1 MIGCT
6 IKNPSLLEQDGKY
19 FYNEDDFMSDFHRVV
34 FGCVNNLYQMGA
46 KKVTT
51 VDIEN
56 YLESRSKAK
65 QIYLAS
71 KGNEWI
77 AETVENADLANFEY
91 YYNRMKKMTLLREY
105 ESCGMDVR
113 FLYNP
118 DEIFNEKQKKKQED
132 YLDSLSLNE
141 IADLIDNKIL
151 DIRAKCVDN
160 ATDEATAIG
169 DSIFDL
175 LDSLSKEPDMGKPMY
190 GKYINTVT
198 RGCRLKKVYL
208 RSGATGQ
215 GKSRTM
221 MADACYLACDYM
233 YDKSSDSWIE
243 IGEKNPVTFISTELE
258 LSELQS
264 MALAFIA
271 DVNEEHILSNKY
283 DFGEYERVQ
292 KAAQI
297 LKTSPIYIEELPDF
311 NLRDIENTI
320 KRNIRVNECQY
331 VFLDYIHTSM
341 KILEE
346 ISHRSGGVRLRED
359 NILFLL
365 GVKLKDLANQFGV
378 FILSGTQLNAD
389 YTTSETPDQNLLR
402 GAKSLGDK
410 IDVGMILLEV
420 TKDDQEAIQ
429 GIVETQGYIM
439 PNVKMSIYK
448 NRRGSYN
455 RMYLWMNADKG
466 TCRFNPIFATDYQ
479 YNPIPIADTQ
489 IKVRGEE

>member
-1 MIGCT
+1 M
-6 IKNPSLLEQDGKY
+6 KNPSLLEEDGRY
-19 FYNEDDFMSDFHRVV
+19 FYNENDFMSDFHRIV
-34 FGCVNNLYQMGA
+34 FGCINNLYQMGA
-46 KKVTT
+46 KKITT

-56 YLESRSKAK
+56 YLIGRPEAK
-65 QIYLAS
+65 QIYMAS
-71 KGNEWI
+71 KGSEWLTQT
-77 AETVENADLANFEY
+77 AENADIANFEY
-91 YYNRMKKMTLLREY
+91 YYSRMKKMTLLRGY

-118 DEIFNEKQKKKQED
+118 DEIFNEQQKKQQED

-141 IADLIDNKIL
+141 IADLIDNKIFE
-151 DIRAKCVDN
+151 IRAKCVDN
-160 ATDEATAIG
+160 ATDEATSIG

-175 LDSLSKEPDMGKPMY
+175 LDSLSKEPDMGKAMY
-190 GKYINTVT
+190 GQYINTIT

-221 MADACYLACDYM
+221 MADACYLACDRM
-233 YDKSSDSWIE
+233 YDKTSDSWID
-243 IGEKNPVTFISTELE
+243 IGDKNPVTFISTELE
-258 LSELQS
+258 LSELQT
-264 MALAFIA
+264 MALAFLSE
-271 DVNEEHILSNKY
+271 VNEEHILSNRY

-292 KAAQI
+292 QAAEI

-311 NLRDIENTI
+311 NLKDIENTI

-346 ISHRSGGVRLRED
+346 ISRRSGGVRLRED

-389 YTTSETPDQNLLR
+389 YTTSDTPDQNLLR

-410 IDVGMILLEV
+410 IDVGMILLEA
-420 TKDDQEAIQ
+420 TKEDQEKVQ
-429 GIVETQGYIM
+429 EIVKTRGCAM
-439 PNVKMSIYK
+439 PNVKMSVYK
-448 NRRGSYN
+448 NRRGQWN
-455 RMYLWMNADKG
+455 RIYVWMDADKG
-466 TCRFNPIFATDYQ
+466 TCRFNPVFVTDYQ
-479 YNPIPIADTQ
+479 YMPKDIPNTN
-489 IKVRGEE
+489 IKVKEV

>member
-1 MIGCT
+1 ML
-6 IKNPSLLEQDGKY
+6 NPSLLEQDGKY
-19 FYNEDDFMSDFHRVV
+19 FYNENDFMSDFHRVV
-34 FGCVNNLYQMGA
+34 FGCINNLYQMGA

-51 VDIEN
+51 LDIEN
-56 YLESRSKAK
+56 YLEGRPKAK
-65 QIYLAS
+65 QIYMAS
-71 KGNEWI
+71 KGSEWLTEI
-77 AETVENADLANFEY
+77 TQNADLANFEY
-91 YYNRMKKMTLLREY
+91 YYSRMKKMTLLRGY
-105 ESCGMDVR
+105 EACGMDVR

-118 DEIFNEKQKKKQED
+118 DEIFNEQQKRQQED

-151 DIRAKCVDN
+151 DIRAKYVDN
-160 ATDEATAIG
+160 ATDEATSIG

-175 LDSLSKEPDMGKPMY
+175 LDNLSKEPDMGKPMY
-190 GKYINTVT
+190 GKYVNTVT

-221 MADACYLACDYM
+221 IADACYLACDRM
-233 YDKSSDSWIE
+233 YDKSSNSWIE
-243 IGEKNPVTFISTELE
+243 IGDKNPVTFISTELE
-258 LSELQS
+258 LSELQT

-271 DVNEEHILSNKY
+271 DVNEEHILSHRY
-283 DFGEYERVQ
+283 DFDEYERVKQ
-292 KAAQI
+292 AAEI

-311 NLRDIENTI
+311 NLKDIENTI
-320 KRNIRVNECQY
+320 KRNIRINECQY

-346 ISHRSGGVRLRED
+346 ISHRSGGVKLRED

-389 YTTSETPDQNLLR
+389 YKTSDTPDQNLLR

-420 TKDDQEAIQ
+420 TKEDQEAIQ

-455 RMYLWMNADKG
+455 RLYLWMNADKG

-479 YNPIPIADTQ
+479 YNPIPIADTE
-489 IKVRGEE
+489 IRMREV

>member
-1 MIGCT
+1 M
-6 IKNPSLLEQDGKY
+6 KNPSLLEEDGRY
-19 FYNEDDFMSDFHRVV
+19 FYNENDFMSDFHRIV
-34 FGCVNNLYQMGA
+34 FGCINNLYQMGA
-46 KKVTT
+46 KKITT

-56 YLESRSKAK
+56 YLIGRPEAK
-65 QIYLAS
+65 QIYMAS
-71 KGNEWI
+71 KGSEWLTQT
-77 AETVENADLANFEY
+77 AENADIANFEY
-91 YYNRMKKMTLLREY
+91 YYSRMKKMTLLRGY

-118 DEIFNEKQKKKQED
+118 DEIFNEQQKKQQED

-141 IADLIDNKIL
+141 IADLIDNKIFE
-151 DIRAKCVDN
+151 IRAKCVDN
-160 ATDEATAIG
+160 ATDEATSIG

-175 LDSLSKEPDMGKPMY
+175 LDSLSKEPDMGKAMY
-190 GKYINTVT
+190 GQYINTIT

-221 MADACYLACDYM
+221 MADACYLACDRM
-233 YDKSSDSWIE
+233 YDKTSDSWID
-243 IGEKNPVTFISTELE
+243 IGDKNPVTFISTELE
-258 LSELQS
+258 LSELQT
-264 MALAFIA
+264 MALAFLSE
-271 DVNEEHILSNKY
+271 VNEEHILSNRY

-292 KAAQI
+292 QAAEI

-311 NLRDIENTI
+311 NLKDIENTI

-346 ISHRSGGVRLRED
+346 ISRRSGGVRLRED

-389 YTTSETPDQNLLR
+389 YTTSDTPDQNLLR

-410 IDVGMILLEV
+410 IDVGMILLEA
-420 TKDDQEAIQ
+420 TKEDQEKVQ
-429 GIVETQGYIM
+429 EIVKTRGCAM
-439 PNVKMSIYK
+439 PNVKMSVYK
-448 NRRGSYN
+448 NRRGQWN
-455 RMYLWMNADKG
+455 RIYVWMDADKG
-466 TCRFNPIFATDYQ
+466 TCRFNPVFVTDYQ
-479 YNPIPIADTQ
+479 YMPKDIPNIN
-489 IKVRGEE
+489 IKVKEV

>member
-1 MIGCT
+1 M
-6 IKNPSLLEQDGKY
+6 KNPSLLDDDGQY
-19 FYNEDDFMSDFHRVV
+19 FYNEDDFMSEFHRVV
-34 FGCVNNLYQMGA
+34 FGCIRNLYLMGA
-46 KKVTT
+46 KRVTT
-51 VDIEN
+51 LDIEN
-56 YLESRSKAK
+56 YLIGRNEAK
-65 QIYLAS
+65 QIYMAG
-71 KGNEWI
+71 KGSEWLTEI
-77 AETVENADLANFEY
+77 TENADVANFDY
-91 YYNRMKKMTLLREY
+91 YYGRMKKMTLLRNY
-105 ESCGMDVR
+105 DACGMDVK

-118 DEIFNEKQKKKQED
+118 DNLFDEKQKKQQED

-151 DIRAKCVDN
+151 DIRAKYIDN
-160 ATDEATAIG
+160 ATDEATSIG

-175 LDSLSKEPDMGKPMY
+175 LDTLSREPDMGKPMY

-221 MADACYLACDYM
+221 IADACYLACDYM
-233 YDKSSDSWIE
+233 YDKASNSWIE
-243 IGEKNPVTFISTELE
+243 IGDKNPVIFISTELE
-258 LSELQS
+258 LSELQT
-264 MALAFIA
+264 MALAFLA
-271 DVNEEHILSNKY
+271 DVNEEHILSHRY
-283 DFGEYERVQ
+283 DFEEYERVQ
-292 KAAQI
+292 RAAEI
-297 LKTSPIYIEELPDF
+297 LKDSPIFIEELPDF
-311 NLRDIENTI
+311 NLKDIENTI

-346 ISHRSGGVRLRED
+346 ISSRSGGVRLRED

-389 YTTSETPDQNLLR
+389 YKTSDTPDQNLLR

-429 GIVETQGYIM
+429 GIVESQGFTM

-455 RMYLWMNADKG
+455 RLYLWMNADKG

-479 YNPIPIADTQ
+479 YKEIPMQNIE
-489 IKVRGEE
+489 IKMKEQEV

>member
-1 MIGCT
+1 M
-6 IKNPSLLEQDGKY
+6 KNPSLLEEDGRY
-19 FYNEDDFMSDFHRVV
+19 FYNENDFMSDFHRIV
-34 FGCVNNLYQMGA
+34 FGCINNLYQMGA
-46 KKVTT
+46 KKITT

-56 YLESRSKAK
+56 YLIGRPEAK
-65 QIYLAS
+65 QIYMAS
-71 KGNEWI
+71 KGSEWLTQT
-77 AETVENADLANFEY
+77 AENADLANFEY
-91 YYNRMKKMTLLREY
+91 YYSRMKKMTLLRGY

-118 DEIFNEKQKKKQED
+118 DEIFNEQQKRQQED

-141 IADLIDNKIL
+141 IADLIDNKIF

-160 ATDEATAIG
+160 ATDEATSIG

-175 LDSLSKEPDMGKPMY
+175 LDLLSKEPDMGKPMY
-190 GKYINTVT
+190 GKYINTIT

-221 MADACYLACDYM
+221 MADACYLACDRM
-233 YDKSSDSWIE
+233 YDKTSDSWID
-243 IGEKNPVTFISTELE
+243 IGDKNPVTFISTELE
-258 LSELQS
+258 LSELQT
-264 MALAFIA
+264 MALAFLSE
-271 DVNEEHILSNKY
+271 VNEEHILSNRY

-292 KAAQI
+292 EAAKI

-311 NLRDIENTI
+311 NLKDIENTI

-346 ISHRSGGVRLRED
+346 ISRRSGGVRLRED

-389 YTTSETPDQNLLR
+389 YTTSDTPDQNLLR

-410 IDVGMILLEV
+410 IDVGMILLEA
-420 TKDDQEAIQ
+420 TKEDQEAIQ
-429 GIVETQGYIM
+429 EIVKNRGCAM
-439 PNVKMSIYK
+439 PNVKMSVYK
-448 NRRGSYN
+448 NRRGEWN
-455 RMYLWMNADKG
+455 RIYVWMDADKG
-466 TCRFNPIFATDYQ
+466 TCRFKPVFVTDYQ
-479 YNPIPIADTQ
+479 YIPKNIQDIK
-489 IKVRGEE
+489 IKVKEV

>member
-1 MIGCT
+1 M
-6 IKNPSLLEQDGKY
+6 KNPSFLEDDGKY

-34 FGCVNNLYQMGA
+34 FSCINNLYQMGA
-46 KKVTT
+46 KKVTIL
-51 VDIEN
+51 DIEN
-56 YLESRSKAK
+56 YLSTRSESK
-65 QIYLAS
+65 QIYLAG
-71 KGNEWI
+71 KGSEWLT
-77 AETVENADLANFEY
+77 ETVANADVANFDY
-91 YYNRMKKMTLLREY
+91 YYDRMKKMTLLRSY
-105 ESCGMDVR
+105 ESCGMDVK
-113 FLYNP
+113 FLYDP
-118 DEIFNEKQKKKQED
+118 DNIFDDKKKKEQED
-132 YLDSLSLNE
+132 YIDSLSLNE
-141 IADLIDNKIL
+141 MADLIDNKIL
-151 DIRAKCVDN
+151 DIRAKYVDN
-160 ATDEATAIG
+160 ATDESTQIG

-190 GKYINTVT
+190 GKYVNTVT

-221 MADACYLACDYM
+221 IADACYLACDRM
-233 YDKSSDSWIE
+233 YDKLSDSWIE
-243 IGEKNPVTFISTELE
+243 IGDQNPVTFISTELE
-258 LSELQS
+258 LSELQT

-271 DVNEEHILSNKY
+271 DVNEEHILSHRY
-283 DFGEYERVQ
+283 DFNEYERVQ
-292 KAAQI
+292 QAAQI
-297 LKTSPIYIEELPDF
+297 LNKSPIYIEELPDF

-320 KRNIRVNECQY
+320 KRNIRINECQY

-346 ISHRSGGVRLRED
+346 ISNRSGGVKLRED

-389 YTTSETPDQNLLR
+389 YKTSDTPDQNLLR

-420 TKDDQEAIQ
+420 TKEDQEAIQ
-429 GIVETQGYIM
+429 GIVESQGYIM

-455 RMYLWMNADKG
+455 RLYLWMNADKG
-466 TCRFNPIFATDYQ
+466 TCRFNPIFATDFQ
-479 YNPIPIADTQ
+479 YTPIPMKDIN
-489 IKVRGEE
+489 IKMKSQEV

>member
-1 MIGCT
+1 MQ
-6 IKNPSLLEQDGKY
+6 NPSLLEDDGKY
-19 FYNEDDFMSDFHRVV
+19 FYNENDFMSDFHRIV
-34 FGCVNNLYQMGA
+34 FGSILNLYQMGA

-51 VDIEN
+51 LDIEN
-56 YLESRSKAK
+56 YLANRPESR
-65 QIYLAS
+65 QVYNAS
-71 KGNEWI
+71 KGSEWLTN
-77 AETVENADLANFEY
+77 TVNNADLTNFDY
-91 YYNRMKKMTLLREY
+91 YYSRMKKMTLLRGY
-105 ESCGMDVR
+105 EACGMDVR

-118 DEIFNEKQKKKQED
+118 DELFNEQQKKKQED

-141 IADLIDNKIL
+141 IADLIDNKIF

-160 ATDEATAIG
+160 ATDEATSIG

-175 LDSLSKEPDMGKPMY
+175 LESLSQEPDMGKPMF

-221 MADACYLACDYM
+221 IADACYLACNSM
-233 YDKSSDSWIE
+233 YDSSLKSWID
-243 IGEKNPVTFISTELE
+243 IGESNPVIFISTELE
-258 LSELQS
+258 LMELQT
-264 MALAFIA
+264 MALAFLSE
-271 DVNEEHILSNKY
+271 VNEEHILSNRY
-283 DFGEYERVQ
+283 DFDEYERVQ
-292 KAAQI
+292 KAAEI
-297 LKTSPIYIEELPDF
+297 LKNSPLFIEELPDF
-311 NLRDIENTI
+311 NLKDIENTI

-346 ISHRSGGVRLRED
+346 ISKRSGGVRLRED

-389 YTTSETPDQNLLR
+389 YTTSSTPDQNLLR

-420 TKDDQEAIQ
+420 TKEDQEAIQ
-429 GIVETQGYIM
+429 GIVESQNFVM
-439 PNVKMSIYK
+439 PNVKMSVYK

-455 RMYLWMNADKG
+455 RLYLWMSADKG
-466 TCRFNPIFATDYQ
+466 TCRFHPIFATDYQ

-489 IKVRGEE
+489 IKVKGVS

>member
-1 MIGCT
+1 M
-6 IKNPSLLEQDGKY
+6 KNPSLLDDDGKY
-19 FYNEDDFMSDFHRVV
+19 FYNEDDFMSEFHRVV
-34 FGCVNNLYQMGA
+34 FGCIHNLYTMGA

-51 VDIEN
+51 IDIEN
-56 YLESRSKAK
+56 YLNSRDKAK
-65 QIYLAS
+65 QIYLAG
-71 KGNEWI
+71 KGSEWLTE
-77 AETVENADLANFEY
+77 AVQNADVANFDY
-91 YYNRMKKMTLLREY
+91 YYSRMKKMTLLRNY
-105 ESCGMDVR
+105 DACGMDVR

-118 DEIFNEKQKKKQED
+118 DEIFNQKQKKQQED

-141 IADLIDNKIL
+141 IADLIDNKIFE
-151 DIRAKCVDN
+151 IRAKCVDN
-160 ATDEATAIG
+160 ATDEATSIG

-175 LDSLSKEPDMGKPMY
+175 LDLLSKEPDMGKPMY
-190 GKYINTVT
+190 GDFINTVT

-221 MADACYLACDYM
+221 MADACYLACDTM
-233 YDKSSDSWIE
+233 YDKVSDSWIN
-243 IGEKNPVTFISTELE
+243 IGDKNPVIFISTELE
-258 LSELQS
+258 LSELQT
-264 MALAFIA
+264 MALAFISN
-271 DVNEEHILSNKY
+271 VNEEHILSHRY
-283 DFGEYERVQ
+283 DFAEYERVC
-292 KAAQI
+292 KAAEI

-311 NLRDIENTI
+311 NLKDIENTI

-389 YTTSETPDQNLLR
+389 YKTSETPDQNLLR

-420 TKDDQEAIQ
+420 TKEDQEGIQ
-429 GIVETQGYIM
+429 GIVESQGFVM

-455 RMYLWMNADKG
+455 RLYLWMNADKG

-479 YNPIPIADTQ
+479 YNPIPMKNND
-489 IKVRGEE
+489 IKIKEEV

>member
-1 MIGCT
+1 
-6 IKNPSLLEQDGKY
+6 
-19 FYNEDDFMSDFHRVV
+19 
-34 FGCVNNLYQMGA
+34 MGA
-46 KKVTT
+46 KRVTIR
-51 VDIEN
+51 DIEN
-56 YLESRSKAK
+56 YLDSRTEAK
-65 QIYLAS
+65 QIYLAG
-71 KGNEWI
+71 KGSEWLTQTI
-77 AETVENADLANFEY
+77 NNADLANFDY
-91 YYNRMKKMTLLREY
+91 YYSRMKKMTLLRGY

-118 DEIFNEKQKKKQED
+118 DELFNEKQKRQQED

-141 IADLIDNKIL
+141 IADLIDNKIFE
-151 DIRAKCVDN
+151 IRAKCVDN
-160 ATDEATAIG
+160 ATDEATSIG
-169 DSIFDL
+169 SSIFDL
-175 LDSLSKEPDMGKPMY
+175 LESLSREPDMGKPMY

-221 MADACYLACDYM
+221 IADACYLACDTM
-233 YDKSSDSWIE
+233 YDSTSKTWIN
-243 IGEKNPVTFISTELE
+243 IGDKNPVIFISTELE
-258 LSELQS
+258 LSELQT

-271 DVNEEHILSNKY
+271 DVNEEHILSFRY
-283 DFGEYERVQ
+283 DFNEYERVQ
-292 KAAQI
+292 KAAEI
-297 LKTSPIYIEELPDF
+297 LNNSPLFIEELPDF
-311 NLRDIENTI
+311 NLKDIENTI

-346 ISHRSGGVRLRED
+346 ISKRSGGVRLRED

-389 YTTSETPDQNLLR
+389 YVTSSTPDQNLLR

-420 TKDDQEAIQ
+420 TKDDQEAIKQ
-429 GIVETQGYIM
+429 IVETQGYIM

-455 RMYLWMNADKG
+455 RIYLWMNADKG
-466 TCRFNPIFATDYQ
+466 TCRFNPIFATDFQ
-479 YNPIPIADTQ
+479 YNPIPMADTQ
-489 IKVRGEE
+489 ILIKSEEE

>member
-1 MIGCT
+1 M
-6 IKNPSLLEQDGKY
+6 KNPSLLEEDGRY
-19 FYNEDDFMSDFHRVV
+19 FYNENDFMSDFHRIV
-34 FGCVNNLYQMGA
+34 FGCINNLYQMGA
-46 KKVTT
+46 KKITT

-56 YLESRSKAK
+56 YLIGRPEAK
-65 QIYLAS
+65 QIYMAS
-71 KGNEWI
+71 KGSEWLTQT
-77 AETVENADLANFEY
+77 AENADIANFEY
-91 YYNRMKKMTLLREY
+91 YYSRMKKMTLLRGY

-118 DEIFNEKQKKKQED
+118 DEIFNEQQKKQQED

-141 IADLIDNKIL
+141 IADLIDNKIFE
-151 DIRAKCVDN
+151 IRAKCVDN
-160 ATDEATAIG
+160 ATDEAISIG

-175 LDSLSKEPDMGKPMY
+175 LNSLSKEPDMGKAMY
-190 GKYINTVT
+190 GEYINTIT

-221 MADACYLACDYM
+221 MADACYLACDRM
-233 YDKSSDSWIE
+233 YDKTSDSWID
-243 IGEKNPVTFISTELE
+243 IGDKNPVTFISTELE
-258 LSELQS
+258 LSELQT
-264 MALAFIA
+264 MALAFLSE
-271 DVNEEHILSNKY
+271 VNEEHILSNRY

-292 KAAQI
+292 QAAEI

-311 NLRDIENTI
+311 NLKDIENTI

-346 ISHRSGGVRLRED
+346 ISRRSGGVRLRED

-389 YTTSETPDQNLLR
+389 YTTSDTPDQNLLR

-410 IDVGMILLEV
+410 IDVGMILLEA
-420 TKDDQEAIQ
+420 TKEDQEKVQ
-429 GIVETQGYIM
+429 EIVKTRGCAM
-439 PNVKMSIYK
+439 PNVKMSVYK
-448 NRRGSYN
+448 NRRGQWN
-455 RMYLWMNADKG
+455 RIYVWMDADKG
-466 TCRFNPIFATDYQ
+466 TCRFNPVFVTDYQ
-479 YNPIPIADTQ
+479 YMPKDIPNTN
-489 IKVRGEE
+489 IKVKEV